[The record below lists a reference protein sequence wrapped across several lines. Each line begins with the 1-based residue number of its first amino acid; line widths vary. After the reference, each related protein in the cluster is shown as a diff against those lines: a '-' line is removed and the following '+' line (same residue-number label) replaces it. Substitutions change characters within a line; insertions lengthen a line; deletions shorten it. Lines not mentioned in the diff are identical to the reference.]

1 MFELSLVGKI
11 IVAAVPII
19 FAITV
24 HEVAHGWVAGKL
36 GDPTARLAG
45 RLTLNPVKH
54 IDPLGTIVVP
64 LVMIAL
70 TPFAFGWAKPVPVD
84 WRNLKQPR
92 RDMALVAAAGP
103 GANILMLLL
112 WTLLLAA
119 LFTAGNAVSYQ
130 EYLLI
135 EMAKVGVIINIVLIA
150 LNLLPLPPL
159 DGSRIVTAFL
169 PPEAARRYNLL
180 ERWGLPILVVLIFTG
195 VLGKILH
202 PLISFMLDG
211 VNMLLGGR

>member
-1 MFELSLVGKI
+1 MYEFSLVQKI
-11 IVAAVPII
+11 IIAAIPII

-24 HEVAHGWVAGKL
+24 HEVAHGWVASKL
-36 GDPTARLAG
+36 GDPTAKLAG

-54 IDPLGTIVVP
+54 VDLLGTIAVP
-64 LVMIAL
+64 LIMIAL

-84 WRNLKQPR
+84 WRNLRQPR

-103 GANILMLLL
+103 GANVIMLAL
-112 WTLLLAA
+112 WTLLLSSMA
-119 LFTAGNAVSYQ
+119 TTGSDISYLAT
-130 EYLLI
+130 LLI
-135 EMAKVGVIINIVLIA
+135 EMAKVGIIINIVLIA

-159 DGSRIVTAFL
+159 DGSRIVTSFL
-169 PPEAARRYNLL
+169 SPGAAYKYNLL

-202 PLISFMLDG
+202 PLIGFMLSI
-211 VNMLLGGR
+211 VNTLLGG

>member
-1 MFELSLVGKI
+1 MYELSLLEKI
-11 IVAAVPII
+11 VVAAVPII

-45 RLTLNPVKH
+45 RLTLNPAKH

-64 LVMIAL
+64 LVMIIL
-70 TPFAFGWAKPVPVD
+70 TPFAFGWARPVPVD
-84 WRNLKQPR
+84 WRNLRQPR

-103 GANILMLLL
+103 GANVIMLLL
-112 WTLLLAA
+112 WTLLLSVMFAS
-119 LFTAGNAVSYQ
+119 GGSISYQ

-135 EMAKVGVIINIVLIA
+135 EMAKIGVIINAVLIA

-169 PPEAARRYNLL
+169 SPEAARRYNLL
-180 ERWGLPILVVLIFTG
+180 ERWGLPILIVLIFTG

-202 PLISFMLDG
+202 PLIGFMLGG
-211 VNMLLGGR
+211 VNMLLGG

>member
-1 MFELSLVGKI
+1 MAEKI
-11 IVAAVPII
+11 VVAAVPII

-24 HEVAHGWVAGKL
+24 HEVAHGWVASKL
-36 GDPTARLAG
+36 GDPTAKLAG

-54 IDPLGTIVVP
+54 VDPLGTIAVP
-64 LVMIAL
+64 LIMIAL
-70 TPFAFGWAKPVPVD
+70 TPFAFGWAKPVPVN
-84 WRNLKQPR
+84 WRNLGQPR

-103 GANILMLLL
+103 GANVIMLVI
-112 WTLLLAA
+112 WTLLLSA
-119 LFTAGNAVSYQ
+119 LFTAGNDISYTSV
-130 EYLLI
+130 LLV
-135 EMAKVGVIINIVLIA
+135 EMAKVGIIINIVLIA

-169 PPEAARRYNLL
+169 SPTAAYRYNLL

-202 PLISFMLDG
+202 PLIGFMLGG
-211 VNMLLGGR
+211 VNLLLGG

>member
-1 MFELSLVGKI
+1 MYELSLAEKI

-24 HEVAHGWVAGKL
+24 HEVAHGWVASKL
-36 GDPTARLAG
+36 GDPTAKLAG

-64 LVMIAL
+64 LVMIVL

-84 WRNLKQPR
+84 WRNLDSPR

-103 GANILMLLL
+103 GANIVMLLL
-112 WTLLLAA
+112 WTLLLSVV
-119 LFTAGNAVSYQ
+119 FTEGIAVSYQ
-130 EYLLI
+130 ENLLI
-135 EMAKVGVIINIVLIA
+135 EMAKVGIIINIVLIA
-150 LNLLPLPPL
+150 LNMLPLPPL

-169 PPEAARRYNLL
+169 SPAAAYKYNLL

-202 PLISFMLDG
+202 PLIGFMLSI
-211 VNMLLGGR
+211 VNTLLSG

>member
-1 MFELSLVGKI
+1 MYEFSLVQKI
-11 IVAAVPII
+11 IIAAIPII

-24 HEVAHGWVAGKL
+24 HEVAHGWVASKL
-36 GDPTARLAG
+36 GDPTAKLAG

-54 IDPLGTIVVP
+54 VDLLGTIAVP
-64 LVMIAL
+64 LIMIAL

-84 WRNLKQPR
+84 WRNLRQPR

-103 GANILMLLL
+103 GANVIMLAL
-112 WTLLLAA
+112 WTLLLSSVAP
-119 LFTAGNAVSYQ
+119 TGSDISYLST
-130 EYLLI
+130 LLI
-135 EMAKVGVIINIVLIA
+135 EMARVGIIINIVLIA

-159 DGSRIVTAFL
+159 DGSRIVTSFL
-169 PPEAARRYNLL
+169 SPGAAYKYNLL

-202 PLISFMLDG
+202 PLIGFMLSI
-211 VNMLLGGR
+211 VNALLG

>member
-1 MFELSLVGKI
+1 MYELSLVQKI
-11 IVAAVPII
+11 IVAAVPIV

-24 HEVAHGWVAGKL
+24 HEVAHGWVASKL
-36 GDPTARLAG
+36 GDPTAKYAG

-54 IDPLGTIVVP
+54 VDPLGTIAVP
-64 LVMIAL
+64 LIMIAL

-84 WRNLKQPR
+84 WRNLRQPR

-103 GANILMLLL
+103 GANVIMLVF
-112 WTLLLAA
+112 WTLLLSWLVA
-119 LFTAGNAVSYQ
+119 AGNDISYTSV
-130 EYLLI
+130 LLVR
-135 EMAKVGVIINIVLIA
+135 MAEFGIIINIVLIA

-169 PPEAARRYNLL
+169 SPGAAYKYNLL

-202 PLISFMLDG
+202 PLIGFMLSG
-211 VNMLLGGR
+211 VNSFLG

>member
-1 MFELSLVGKI
+1 MNELSLVEKI
-11 IVAAVPII
+11 VIAAVPII

-24 HEVAHGWVAGKL
+24 HEVAHGWVASKL

-54 IDPLGTIVVP
+54 IDPLGTIAVP
-64 LVMIAL
+64 LIMIVL

-84 WRNLKQPR
+84 WRNLRHPR

-103 GANILMLLL
+103 GANIIMLVL
-112 WTLLLAA
+112 WTLLLSV
-119 LFTAGNAVSYQ
+119 LFTSGSAVSYPQ
-130 EYLLI
+130 GLLI
-135 EMAKVGVIINIVLIA
+135 EMAKVGIIINIVLIA

-169 PPEAARRYNLL
+169 SPTAAHKYNLL
-180 ERWGLPILVVLIFTG
+180 ERWGLPILIVLLFTG

-202 PLISFMLDG
+202 PLMGFMYSI
-211 VNMLLGGR
+211 VNTLLSG

>member
-1 MFELSLVGKI
+1 MYELSLAEKI

-24 HEVAHGWVAGKL
+24 HEVAHGWVASKL
-36 GDPTARLAG
+36 GDPTAKLAG

-64 LVMIAL
+64 LVMIVL

-84 WRNLKQPR
+84 WRNLDSPR

-103 GANILMLLL
+103 GANIIMLLL
-112 WTLLLAA
+112 WTLLLSV
-119 LFTAGNAVSYQ
+119 LFTDGTAVSYQ
-130 EYLLI
+130 ENLLI
-135 EMAKVGVIINIVLIA
+135 EMAKIGIIINIVLIA

-169 PPEAARRYNLL
+169 SPAAAYKYNLL

-202 PLISFMLDG
+202 PLIGFMLSI
-211 VNMLLGGR
+211 VNTLLSG

>member
-1 MFELSLVGKI
+1 MYELSLIEKI
-11 IVAAVPII
+11 VVAAVPII

-24 HEVAHGWVAGKL
+24 HEVAHGWVASKL
-36 GDPTARLAG
+36 GDPTAKLAG
-45 RLTLNPVKH
+45 RLTLNPVRH
-54 IDPLGTIVVP
+54 IDPVGTIAVP
-64 LVMIAL
+64 LIMIAL

-84 WRNLKQPR
+84 WRNLNHPR

-103 GANILMLLL
+103 GANLIMLAL
-112 WTLLLAA
+112 WTLLLSA
-119 LFTAGNAVSYQ
+119 LFATSNSVSYMST
-130 EYLLI
+130 LLI
-135 EMAKVGVIINIVLIA
+135 EMAQVGIIINIVLIA

-169 PPEAARRYNLL
+169 SPTAAHKYNAL

-202 PLISFMLDG
+202 PLIGFMLSI
-211 VNMLLGGR
+211 VNTLLSG

>member
-1 MFELSLVGKI
+1 MYEFSLVQKI
-11 IVAAVPII
+11 ILAAIPII

-24 HEVAHGWVAGKL
+24 HEVAHGWVANKL
-36 GDPTARLAG
+36 GDPTAKLAG

-54 IDPLGTIVVP
+54 VDLLGTIAVP
-64 LVMIAL
+64 LIMIVL

-84 WRNLKQPR
+84 WRNLRQPR

-103 GANILMLLL
+103 GANVVMLVLWTMLLSSM
-112 WTLLLAA
+112 A
-119 LFTAGNAVSYQ
+119 TAGSEISYLST
-130 EYLLI
+130 LLI
-135 EMAKVGVIINIVLIA
+135 EMAKVGIIINIVLIA

-169 PPEAARRYNLL
+169 SPAAAYKYNLL

-202 PLISFMLDG
+202 PLIGFMLSI
-211 VNMLLGGR
+211 VNTLLGG

>member
-1 MFELSLVGKI
+1 MYELSLLEKI
-11 IVAAVPII
+11 VVAAVPII

-64 LVMIAL
+64 LVMIVL
-70 TPFAFGWAKPVPVD
+70 TPFAFGWAKPVPVN
-84 WRNLKQPR
+84 WRNLRQPR

-103 GANILMLLL
+103 GANVIMLLL
-112 WTLLLAA
+112 WTLLLSVMFAS
-119 LFTAGNAVSYQ
+119 GGSVSYQ
-130 EYLLI
+130 DYLLI
-135 EMAKVGVIINIVLIA
+135 EMAKVGIIINAVLIA

-195 VLGKILH
+195 VLEKILY
-202 PLISFMLDG
+202 PMVDFMLS
-211 VNMLLGGR
+211 VVSMVLGG